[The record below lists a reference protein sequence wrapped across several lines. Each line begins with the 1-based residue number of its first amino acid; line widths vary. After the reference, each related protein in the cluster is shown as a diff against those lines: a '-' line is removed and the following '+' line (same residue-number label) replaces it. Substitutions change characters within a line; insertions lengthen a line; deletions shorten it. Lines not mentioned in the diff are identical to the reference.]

1 MNFNTIQQYFDS
13 NIPRLPFV
21 LAAESSVA
29 VSVATIDTAKRLAT
43 GFADYTHPDVLK
55 FLTLI
60 STTYHDEIG
69 IEVKNIMRSSGYTRF
84 CFYLTVFSGRLEDML
99 EKHAIQYL
107 PTINIPIESVVN
119 IEYYPCMSD
128 PHTKKNSYSVLFGG
142 DIEKLL
148 IYCQLM
154 KNNYIRANLSQDYV
168 DISAIDILGY
178 IEIDS

>member
-1 MNFNTIQQYFDS
+1 MNFNTIQQYFDT
-13 NIPRLPFV
+13 NIPILPFV
-21 LAAESSVA
+21 LAAESSVT
-29 VSVATIDTAKRLAT
+29 VNIATINTAKRLAT
-43 GFADYTHPDVLK
+43 GFADYVHPDILK
-55 FLTLI
+55 FLGLI
-60 STTYHDEIG
+60 STTNQEELS

-128 PHTKKNSYSVLFGG
+128 PYTEKNNYSDLFGG

-148 IYCQLM
+148 SYCQSM
-154 KNNYIRANLSQDYV
+154 KDNYIRANLSQDYV

-178 IEIDS
+178 IERVS